1 MSLAPVI
8 LNQLNRLKVSFVA
21 FKSNIVNTL
30 ESVKGDLSSH
40 VSQETGNAESQ
51 IKAHASAEARK
62 VESTLSS
69 TTANAID
76 KSRASLSSHLSSEAR
91 KVESTVSAETSKAV
105 SAAKSALTSHVSSEA
120 RKMESSVSSSTTKT
134 VSATKSAIT
143 SHTSSEARKTESV
156 VKSHVSKSVSA
167 SQSAINAHTSSQTS
181 KVISA
186 INESA
191 GAGDRY
197 GHSYP
202 VVINE
207 IFSIYNGE
215 PKSLKPPAGCFI
227 RIISGGA
234 DSVKFTQGAPGAL
247 NKYVNLKYFID
258 KYGYLDFPINQAIT
272 VVPKERSC
280 QFYYSIYKME

>member
-1 MSLAPVI
+1 
-8 LNQLNRLKVSFVA
+8 
-21 FKSNIVNTL
+21 
-30 ESVKGDLSSH
+30 
-40 VSQETGNAESQ
+40 
-51 IKAHASAEARK
+51 
-62 VESTLSS
+62 
-69 TTANAID
+69 
-76 KSRASLSSHLSSEAR
+76 
-91 KVESTVSAETSKAV
+91 
-105 SAAKSALTSHVSSEA
+105 
-120 RKMESSVSSSTTKT
+120 
-134 VSATKSAIT
+134 
-143 SHTSSEARKTESV
+143 
-156 VKSHVSKSVSA
+156 
-167 SQSAINAHTSSQTS
+167 
-181 KVISA
+181 VISA